1 MGYEIIA
8 YAIIGGLAYALT
20 GYYKVHSQEK
30 EDFSLEKF
38 GVTIFL
44 ATVLGILGTFTGF
57 NVTSIIDGIIL
68 VAPTFAGAV
77 VIIENLLKGLWNKPS
92 F

>member
-20 GYYKVHSQEK
+20 GYYKAHSQEH
-30 EDFSLEKF
+30 EDFNMEKF

-44 ATVLGILGTFTGF
+44 ATVLGVIGTLTGY
-57 NVTSIIDGIIL
+57 NASSIIDGIVL
-68 VAPTFAGAV
+68 VAPTFAGAT
-77 VIIENLLKGLWNKPS
+77 VILENLLKVIWNRPS